1 MNAQHHLDEATLV
14 SYCAGALPTGLA
26 VIAAAHLQLCRTC
39 RARWAQ
45 AERVGGLLM
54 AGQAAPAS
62 SALVEMDAVMA
73 KVLPPVAQAE
83 SAEAAHRRQRD
94 AMLARL
100 DMAPTAERA
109 TALPDFTDDD
119 LLPVSLHPYFGQ
131 RYSQL
136 AWRWLIPGVRMIRAQ
151 GAGEGSLVMFNI
163 TPGTSMPV
171 HSHGR
176 SELTQVLKGAY
187 RDALGQFGPGDI
199 ADLDETIEH
208 QPVAWGDTPCIC
220 VAATDAPLRFSGL
233 VPRLMQPF
241 IGL

>member
-1 MNAQHHLDEATLV
+1 MNAQHHLDEATIV
-14 SYCAGALPTGLA
+14 SYSAGALPAGLA
-26 VIAAAHLQLCRTC
+26 VIAAAHLQLCPTC
-39 RARWAQ
+39 RARWSEAERIGGQLMAAQ
-45 AERVGGLLM
+45 ADMTVST
-54 AGQAAPAS
+54 P
-62 SALVEMDAVMA
+62 LVEKDPIKKAT
-73 KVLPPVAQAE
+73 PPN
-83 SAEAAHRRQRD
+83 AEALRLKQRE

-100 DMAPTAERA
+100 DEPEVIEPLTVA
-109 TALPDFTDDD
+109 PDFSDAD

-136 AWRWLIPGVRMIRAQ
+136 AWRRLIPGVRMIRGQAPGQ
-151 GAGEGSLVMFNI
+151 GSLVMFNI

-176 SELTQVLKGAY
+176 SELTQVLKGSY
-187 RDALGQFGPGDI
+187 RDAIGQFGPGDI

-233 VPRLMQPF
+233 IPRLMQPF

>member
-1 MNAQHHLDEATLV
+1 MNAQHHLDEATIV
-14 SYCAGALPTGLA
+14 SYSAGALPTGLA
-26 VIAAAHLQLCRTC
+26 VIAAAHLQLCPMC
-39 RARWAQ
+39 RARWSAAERIGGQLMAAQ
-45 AERVGGLLM
+45 ADMTVST
-54 AGQAAPAS
+54 P
-62 SALVEMDAVMA
+62 LVEKDLIKHTV
-73 KVLPPVAQAE
+73 PQN
-83 SAEAAHRRQRD
+83 AEAQRRQQRES
-94 AMLARL
+94 MLARL
-100 DMAPTAERA
+100 DEPEVAAPTAVV
-109 TALPDFTDDD
+109 PDFTDAD

-136 AWRWLIPGVRMIRAQ
+136 AWRWLIPGVRMIRGQAPGQ
-151 GAGEGSLVMFNI
+151 GSLVMFSI

-187 RDALGQFGPGDI
+187 RDAIGQFGPGDI

-208 QPVAWGDTPCIC
+208 QPVAWGDSPCIC

-233 VPRLMQPF
+233 IPRLMQPF